1 MRKQTVF
8 VLSVLVVGV
17 LCCSGCLESLWELF
31 PTVYESQP
39 TEIDYVFQYGY
50 RVEASGSGIYELTYR
65 CDLPDAI
72 PNFGSASFEL
82 LTDENASYVDS
93 AGEQAVEWFI
103 ESSKSG
109 VFLLGVRA
117 TVSKKALAVETVDG
131 ESAFSIEQLKSKY
144 PALVAQFTGIQQNDS
159 IRYVDPDNPQI
170 ASVASQVLA
179 EAESTNAFVVAKDLF
194 VWLKQNTQYA
204 THNGEASVQACNVTF
219 FSKTGDCDDLSF
231 LYMSLCRSVEIPA
244 RLVRGYLFE
253 MDDSGGSA
261 SAVAHAWVEIFVGGG
276 LGRGGWIPVE
286 CACSGTDLSVQQ
298 HQCFGVE
305 DAMHIRLFVGDG
317 SNEVLSVMFQGVSYR
332 YVSQR
337 TIDIESFFVIEDI
350 SIVDEAK
357 LTVKGSS
364 RSYE

>member
-1 MRKQTVF
+1 MRKKTFF
-8 VLSVLVVGV
+8 VLSVLVIGI
-17 LCCSGCLESLWELF
+17 LSCSGCLESIGEFF

-39 TEIDYVFQYGY
+39 TDVDYVFRYGY
-50 RVEASGSGIYELTYR
+50 RVEASGSGIYELNYR
-65 CDLPDAI
+65 SDLPDAI
-72 PNFGSASFEL
+72 AGFGSSSFEL
-82 LTDENASYVDS
+82 LNEDNVSFVES
-93 AGEQAVEWFI
+93 AGEQAAEWFI
-103 ESSKSG
+103 ESSESG

-117 TVSKKALAVETVDG
+117 NVSKKALAVNTVDG
-131 ESAFSIEQLKSKY
+131 DAAFSIEQIKSTY
-144 PALVAQFTGIQQNDS
+144 PALVAQYTGVQQNDS

-170 ASVASQVLA
+170 SSVALQAVS

-194 VWLKQNTQYA
+194 VWLKQNTQYV
-204 THNGEASVQACNVTF
+204 THNGDTSVQACNVTF

-253 MDDSGGSA
+253 IDDSGSA

-286 CACSGTDLSVQQ
+286 CACSGSDLTVQL

-305 DAMHIRLFVGDG
+305 DAMHIRLFAGDG
-317 SNEVLSVMFQGVSYR
+317 SNEVLAVMFQGVSYR

-337 TIDIESFFVIEDI
+337 TIDIESFFVIEDV
-350 SIVDEAK
+350 SIVNEEK
-357 LTVKGSS
+357 LTIKGSS